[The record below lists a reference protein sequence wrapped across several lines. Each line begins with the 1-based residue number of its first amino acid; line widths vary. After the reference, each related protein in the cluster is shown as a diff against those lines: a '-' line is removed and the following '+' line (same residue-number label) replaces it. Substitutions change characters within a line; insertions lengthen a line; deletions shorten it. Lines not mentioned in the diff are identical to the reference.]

1 MSLILETIKVH
12 AGIKVKVICIRRI
25 PNSNL
30 DPEVGRR
37 DFYGFTQAVMVNTGI
52 VPSLCHDCFFHILR
66 KLFFNNDP
74 ATYDKESCDNDV
86 K

>member
-1 MSLILETIKVH
+1 MSLIHETIKAH

-52 VPSLCHDCFFHILR
+52 VPSL
-66 KLFFNNDP
+66 
-74 ATYDKESCDNDV
+74 
-86 K
+86 